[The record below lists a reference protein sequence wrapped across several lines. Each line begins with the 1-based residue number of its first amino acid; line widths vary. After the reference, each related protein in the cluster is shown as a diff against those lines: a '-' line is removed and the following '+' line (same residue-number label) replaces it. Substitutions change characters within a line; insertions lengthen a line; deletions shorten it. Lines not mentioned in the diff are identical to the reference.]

1 MAGEPNIRHPGRHR
15 ACEVT
20 LIRDPWQKEDWI
32 PGQARNGVDF
42 LWTGMYVVK
51 ANNKVKSHKYLPTA
65 KSCQCPAGQALN
77 ARFHP
82 PPTHRV

>member
-1 MAGEPNIRHPGRHR
+1 
-15 ACEVT
+15 
-20 LIRDPWQKEDWI
+20 
-32 PGQARNGVDF
+32 
-42 LWTGMYVVK
+42 MYVVK

-65 KSCQCPAGQALN
+65 KSCQFPASQALN